1 MKAYIIS
8 SISLL
13 LITVGLA
20 SCEKMI
26 EIDPPLNEMTSET
39 VFKSDGTAK
48 ATLSGLYT
56 LLSQSTSHSFSITG
70 FTSMGS
76 DELEYMGT
84 SGGYDDVR
92 TNSMLATSSNASG
105 LFNDLYAS
113 VYRANSIIEG
123 LQQYTGVTDSVKR
136 QIVGEAKFIRGYLYF
151 YLVNFFGDVPLV
163 IETDVTKTA
172 MLPRTAKAEVY
183 NQIISDL
190 TAARDSLPANYSASS
205 GNRTNANKYAAKALL
220 ARVYLYTGNN
230 AAAEAN
236 ATDVINAAGLYSM
249 IPSANIGT
257 GIFIKNSAEAILQ
270 FMPPVNATYGYTV
283 EGQNFVTTTAAGYSL
298 RTTFVNS
305 FVTGDL
311 RRTKWVNQ
319 VTFNSIVNYQPYKY
333 RMASQPLATAA
344 GVTEYHTI
352 LRLAE
357 QYLIRAEARTK
368 QDNTSGGLADMN
380 VTRQRAGLIAS
391 TTTDKAALL
400 LEIENERKF
409 ELFCELGHRWFD
421 LQRTNRADA
430 ILAPVKANWQST
442 DILYPIPQTARDANI
457 NLSQNDGYQ

>member
-13 LITVGLA
+13 LITVGLS

-56 LLSQSTSHSFSITG
+56 LLSQSNTHAFIITA

-76 DELEYMGT
+76 DELEFMGT

-123 LQQYTGVTDSVKR
+123 LQLYTGVSDSTKR

-172 MLPRTAKAEVY
+172 MLPRTPKAEVY

-190 TAARDSLPANYSASS
+190 TAARDSLPANYNASS

-236 ATDVINAAGLYSM
+236 AADVINTTGLYSL

-257 GIFIKNSAEAILQ
+257 GIFIKNSNEAILQ
-270 FMPPVNATYGYTV
+270 FMPPVNPINGYTV
-283 EGQNFVTTTAAGYSL
+283 EGQNFVTTFAAGYSL
-298 RTTFVNS
+298 RTSFVNS
-305 FVTGDL
+305 FGTGDL
-311 RRTKWVNQ
+311 RRTKWINQ
-319 VTFNSIVNYQPYKY
+319 ITFNSIVNYQPYKY
-333 RMASQPLATAA
+333 RMASQTLAAAA

-357 QYLIRAEARTK
+357 QYLIRAEARAK
-368 QDNTSGGLADMN
+368 QDNISGALADLN
-380 VTRQRAGLIAS
+380 VIRQRAGLTAS

-442 DILYPIPQTARDANI
+442 DILYPIPQAARDANI
-457 NLSQNDGYQ
+457 NLGQNDGY

>member
-8 SISLL
+8 SLSLL
-13 LITVGLA
+13 LITVGLS

-26 EIDPPLNEMTSET
+26 EIDPPLNEITSET
-39 VFKSDGTAK
+39 VFKTDATAK

-56 LLSQSTSHSFSITG
+56 GLCQSSVHAFSITA
-70 FTSMGS
+70 FTAMGS

-92 TNSMLATSSNASG
+92 TNSMLSTSTNASG

-123 LQQYTGVTDSVKR
+123 LQKYSGVTDSVKR
-136 QIVGEAKFIRGYLYF
+136 QIIGEAKFIRGYLYF

-163 IETDVTKTA
+163 LETDVTKTA

-190 TAARDSLPANYSASS
+190 TAARDSLPASYNASS

-230 AAAEAN
+230 AAAESN
-236 ATDVINAAGLYSM
+236 ATDVINAAGLFSL

-257 GIFIKNSAEAILQ
+257 GIFIKNSNEAILQ
-270 FMPPVNATYGYTV
+270 FMPPVNATYGYTT
-283 EGQNFVTTTAAGYSL
+283 EGSNFVTTAAAAYSL
-298 RTTFVNS
+298 RTSFVNS

-333 RMASQPLATAA
+333 RMASQALATAA

-368 QDNTSGGLADMN
+368 QDNTTGGLADMN
-380 VTRQRAGLIAS
+380 VIHQRAGLTAS

-400 LEIENERKF
+400 LEIENERRF

-430 ILAPVKANWQST
+430 ILAPIKANWQST

-457 NLSQNDGYQ
+457 NLSQNDGY

>member
-8 SISLL
+8 SMSLL
-13 LITVGLA
+13 LITVGLS

-39 VFKSDGTAK
+39 VFKSNGTAK

-56 LLSQSTSHSFSITG
+56 LLCQSNTHAFSITG

-76 DELEYMGT
+76 DELEFMGT
-84 SGGYDDVR
+84 TASFDDVR

-123 LQQYTGVTDSVKR
+123 LQKYTGVTDSVKR

-190 TAARDSLPANYSASS
+190 TAARDSLPANYSASPN
-205 GNRTNANKYAAKALL
+205 NRTNANKYAAKALL

-236 ATDVINAAGLYSM
+236 ATDVINATGLYSM
-249 IPSANIGT
+249 ISSANIGT
-257 GIFIKNSAEAILQ
+257 GIFIKNSNEAILQ
-270 FMPPVNATYGYTV
+270 FMPPVNITYGYTV
-283 EGQNFVTTTAAGYSL
+283 EGSNFVTTAANYSL
-298 RTTFVNS
+298 RTSFVNS
-305 FVTGDL
+305 FASGDL

-319 VTFNSIVNYQPYKY
+319 VTINNIVNYQPYKY
-333 RMASQPLATAA
+333 RMASQPLAAAA

-357 QYLIRAEARTK
+357 QYLIRAEARAN
-368 QDNTSGGLADMN
+368 QDNTSGALADMN
-380 VTRQRAGLIAS
+380 VIHQRAGLTAS

-400 LEIENERKF
+400 LEIENERRF

-430 ILAPVKANWQST
+430 ILAPIKPNWQST
-442 DILYPIPQTARDANI
+442 DILYPIPQIARDANI
-457 NLSQNDGYQ
+457 NLSQNDGYF

>member
-1 MKAYIIS
+1 MKAYIIT

-13 LITVGLA
+13 LIILGLS

-26 EIDPPLNEMTSET
+26 EIDPPLNEITSET
-39 VFKSDGTAK
+39 VFKSDGTAR

-56 LLSQSTSHSFSITG
+56 LLNSNTHAFSITQ
-70 FTSMGS
+70 FTALGS
-76 DELEYMGT
+76 DELEFMGT
-84 SGGYDDVR
+84 APTFDDVR

-105 LFNDLYAS
+105 LFNELYAS

-123 LQQYTGVTDSVKR
+123 LDKYTGVTDSVKR

-172 MLPRTAKAEVY
+172 MLPRTPKAEVY

-190 TAARDSLPANYSASS
+190 TAARDSLSANYNASS

-236 ATDVINAAGLYSM
+236 ATDVIGATGLYSM
-249 IPSANIGT
+249 ISSANIGT
-257 GIFIKNSAEAILQ
+257 GIFVKNSNEAILQ
-270 FMPPVNATYGYTV
+270 FMPPVNPINGYTV
-283 EGQNFVTTTAAGYSL
+283 EGQNFVTTTAAAYSL
-298 RTTFVNS
+298 RTSFVNS
-305 FVTGDL
+305 FASGDL
-311 RRTKWVNQ
+311 RRTKWINQ

-333 RMASQPLATAA
+333 RMASQTQAAAA
-344 GVTEYHTI
+344 GVFEYHTV

-357 QYLIRAEARTK
+357 QYLIRAEARAK
-368 QDNTSGGLADMN
+368 QDNISGALADMN
-380 VTRQRAGLIAS
+380 VTRQRAGLTAS

-442 DILYPIPQTARDANI
+442 DILYPIPQAARDANI
-457 NLSQNDGYQ
+457 NLGQNDGY